1 MPLNSTTAKQF
12 QFSDPVALLHDA
24 AGLRYVDLP
33 FDTDM
38 GPLALLILSP
48 SAV

>member
-1 MPLNSTTAKQF
+1 MPLNSTAAKQC
-12 QFSDPVALLHDA
+12 QFSDPMALLDA
-24 AGLRYVDLP
+24 AGLRNVDLP

-38 GPLALLILSP
+38 GPLALLMLSP